1 LAKKTPESV
10 SINERSKDAA
20 LERDRSDPSG
30 QRLTTDLGVP
40 VEDTDNS
47 LRVGARGPTL
57 LEDFH
62 LREKIMRFDHERI
75 PERVV
80 HARGSA
86 AHGYFQVYESL
97 AEYTQAKVFQDP
109 SKKTPVFVRFS
120 TVAGSRGSAD
130 TARDVR
136 GFAVKFYTEE
146 GNWDLVG
153 NNIPVFFI
161 QDGIKFP
168 DVVHAAKPEPHHE
181 IPQAATAHNSFW
193 DFVSLVPETAHMIMW
208 IMSDR
213 AIPRSFRMM
222 EGFGVHTFRLVNA
235 RGVSRFVKFH
245 WKPVLGVH
253 SLVWDE
259 SQKLGGKDPDFHRRD
274 LWESIEKGHFPEW
287 ELGLQIIEEADAD
300 KLGIELLDATKIIPE
315 ELVPVRRVGK
325 LVLNRNPTNFFAET
339 EQVAFCTANVVPG
352 IDFTDDPL
360 LQARNF
366 SYLDTQLT
374 RLGGPNFNQLPINR
388 PLAPVHNFQQDGF
401 QRHTIDVGRANYFP
415 NSLGGGCP
423 FLASA
428 EQGAYRHFP
437 EKVTGEKVRKR
448 AESFQ
453 DHFSQAGL
461 FFRSMSK
468 PEREHII
475 LALQFELGKV
485 EREEVRKRVVDQI
498 LVNIDSEL
506 ATEVAEG
513 LGLPVPVMTAV
524 KGKIEKVAESL
535 GVPRIDKSPALS
547 MENQKKD
554 SIKTRRIGVLIGD
567 GFDAADLQATKAAI
581 EKAGGELVLISRR
594 LGMVKGSDGQSVK
607 VDKSAVTTG
616 SFEYDAVFVPGGAP
630 SVAVLKKDGDSL
642 HFIQEAYRHCKAIGV
657 TKEAAELLQAGGL
670 SASSPGVVVGAA
682 GGQDFPEKFIEA
694 IAQHRHWSRHDKDLI
709 PA

>member
-1 LAKKTPESV
+1 MAKKTPESV